1 MGYGTNEISNA
12 KYANEGAA
20 AGMLGGQQMITS
32 RETTVAQNIDNRI
45 ASLREQ
51 IARLD
56 AVKQKLSRGTILD
69 VSLED
74 LQMALGRY

>member
-1 MGYGTNEISNA
+1 MNNSQGMIRGQ
-12 KYANEGAA
+12 YAAEGACI
-20 AGMLGGQQMITS
+20 GGSALVTS

-45 ASLREQ
+45 AGLREQ
-51 IARLD
+51 IARLE

>member
-1 MGYGTNEISNA
+1 MNNA
-12 KYANEGAA
+12 QGMIRGQYAA
-20 AGMLGGQQMITS
+20 AEACVGSALVTS
-32 RETTVAQNIDNRI
+32 RETTVAENIENRI
-45 ASLREQ
+45 SGLREQ
-51 IARLD
+51 IARLE

>member
-1 MGYGTNEISNA
+1 MNRNYYPAESSGQVA
-12 KYANEGAA
+12 ALAGA
-20 AGMLGGQQMITS
+20 QMVTS

-45 ASLREQ
+45 AGLREQ
-51 IARLD
+51 IARLES
-56 AVKQKLSRGTILD
+56 VKAKLSRGTILD

>member
-1 MGYGTNEISNA
+1 MNYV
-12 KYANEGAA
+12 EGQMQGIAA
-20 AGMLGGQQMITS
+20 AGAYIGGGALVSS

-45 ASLREQ
+45 AGLREQ
-51 IARLD
+51 IARLEE
-56 AVKQKLSRGTILD
+56 VKAKLSRGTILD

>member
-1 MGYGTNEISNA
+1 MGYGMNAISEANYAA
-12 KYANEGAA
+12 KEVCG
-20 AGMLGGQQMITS
+20 LVTS
-32 RETTVAQNIDNRI
+32 RETTVAQNIENRI
-45 ASLREQ
+45 SGLREQ
-51 IARLD
+51 IARLE

>member
-1 MGYGTNEISNA
+1 MGYGMNTISGGSDYAA
-12 KYANEGAA
+12 KEAC
-20 AGMLGGQQMITS
+20 AGQMMITS

>member
-1 MGYGTNEISNA
+1 MGYGMNTIGSGDYAA
-12 KYANEGAA
+12 KEANC
-20 AGMLGGQQMITS
+20 AGQVMVTS

>member
-1 MGYGTNEISNA
+1 MNNA
-12 KYANEGAA
+12 QGMIRGQYAA
-20 AGMLGGQQMITS
+20 AEACIGGSALVTS

-45 ASLREQ
+45 SSLREQ
-51 IARLD
+51 IARLE